1 MEFGFIDKTMRVQEQ
16 TKKHKDNFN
25 KKDGI
30 LLSDNKQDEMM
41 ANVLDLYPK
50 QTSYMLMGEGGAK
63 KRTELQKEVRTY
75 FDKLQDNDTALSANG
90 RRRDRKGLKK
100 VGRLIA
106 RASLAVPRGAALAL
120 LRVNFRGIATRF
132 NLLNSQGEEKVM
144 QKWENLGGKRDSLNK
159 AIDAGKGKPLVL
171 CGKKCR
177 AKAGS
182 NPKIPSDI
190 NDEKMNFAVV
200 DDAAYVAT
208 IAAGTGTLNALLG
221 VIGAGLAVT
230 GTTIGVIGANENSR
244 KNYKRQGDLMKLEA
258 ELKQKERE
266 ENAIDA
272 TMTPSEKKIADEI
285 IKAQNSNN
293 DPIQAIRN
301 NTNLTAEEKAEAISQ
316 LENLQKSNIGIDTN
330 KKFII
335 LGVLLI
341 AGYLGW
347 SYYKNQQTNS

>member
-1 MEFGFIDKTMRVQEQ
+1 MRVQEQ

-75 FDKLQDNDTALSANG
+75 FDKLQENDTALSADG
-90 RRRDRKGLKK
+90 GKKDRKGLKK
-100 VGRLIA
+100 AGRLIA
-106 RASLAVPRGAALAL
+106 RAALAVNRGAALAL
-120 LRVNFRGIATRF
+120 IRVNFRGLATRF
-132 NLLNSQGEEKVM
+132 GLLNSKGEDKLM
-144 QKWENLGGKRDSLNK
+144 TKWEDLGGKRDALNR
-159 AIDAGKGKPLVL
+159 AIDAGKDKKIVV

-177 AKAGS
+177 SKAGA
-182 NPKIPSDI
+182 NPKLEGAYENSAGGLDI
-190 NDEKMNFAVV
+190 
-200 DDAAYVAT
+200 VAL
-208 IAAGTGTLNALLG
+208 IVAGLSVITALINQ
-221 VIGAGLAVT
+221 IGAGKNAK
-230 GTTIGVIGANENSR
+230 N
-244 KNYKRQGDLMKLEA
+244 NYKNTEKLMKLEA
-258 ELKQKERE
+258 DLKQKERE

-285 IKAQNSNN
+285 INAQNLSN
-293 DPIQAIRN
+293 DPIQAIKN

-341 AGYLGW
+341 AGYLGFQF
-347 SYYKNQQTNS
+347 YKNKQINS

>member
-1 MEFGFIDKTMRVQEQ
+1 MRVQEQ

-63 KRTELQKEVRTY
+63 KRIELKKEVRTY

-90 RRRDRKGLKK
+90 GKKDRKGLKK
-100 VGRLIA
+100 VGQTIV
-106 RASLAVPRGAALAL
+106 RASLAIPRGAALAL
-120 LRVNFRGIATRF
+120 IRVNFRGIAKRF
-132 NLLNSQGEEKVM
+132 DLLNSEGENKLIS
-144 QKWENLGGKRDSLNK
+144 KWEKLGGKKDSLNK
-159 AIDAGKGKPLVL
+159 AINAGKDKVILL

-177 AKAGS
+177 AKAGA
-182 NPKIPSDI
+182 NPKLDGI
-190 NDEKMNFAVV
+190 NENAVGF
-200 DDAAYVAT
+200 DDAALV
-208 IAAGTGTLNALLG
+208 AAGLG
-221 VIGAGLAVT
+221 VVT
-230 GTTIGVIGANENSR
+230 ALTNQVGSGVNAKN
-244 KNYKRQGDLMKLEA
+244 NYKNTADLMKLEA
-258 ELKQKERE
+258 DLKQKESE

-272 TMTPSEKKIADEI
+272 TMTPSERKISEEI
-285 IKAQNSNN
+285 IKAQESNN

-301 NTNLTAEEKAEAISQ
+301 NTNLTAEEKAEAIRQ
-316 LENLQKSNIGIDTN
+316 LEGIQKSNIGIDTN

-341 AGYLGW
+341 AGYLGFQF
-347 SYYKNQQTNS
+347 YKNKQTNS

>member
-1 MEFGFIDKTMRVQEQ
+1 MRVQEK

-75 FDKLQDNDTALSANG
+75 FDKIQDNDTALNANG
-90 RRRDRKGLKK
+90 GKKDRKGLKK

-106 RASLAVPRGAALAL
+106 RASLAIPRGAALAL
-120 LRVNFRGIATRF
+120 IRINFRGTAKRF
-132 NLLNSQGEEKVM
+132 DLLNSEGEQKVM
-144 QKWENLGGKRDSLNK
+144 RKWEELGGKRDSLNK
-159 AIDAGKGKPLVL
+159 AIDAGKDKRTLL

-177 AKAGS
+177 AKAGA
-182 NPKIPSDI
+182 NPNLQGAYENGAGI
-190 NDEKMNFAVV
+190 
-200 DDAAYVAT
+200 DDAAIV
-208 IAAGTGTLNALLG
+208 AAGLG
-221 VIGAGLAVT
+221 VVT
-230 GTTIGVIGANENSR
+230 ALTNQVGTGINS
-244 KNYKRQGDLMKLEA
+244 KNNYKNTADLMKLEA
-258 ELKQKERE
+258 DIKQKEAE

-272 TMTPSEKKIADEI
+272 TMTPSERKIAEEI

-293 DPIQAIRN
+293 DPIEAIKN
-301 NTNLTAEEKAEAISQ
+301 NTNLTAEEKAEAIRQ
-316 LENLQKSNIGIDTN
+316 LEGIQKSNIGIDTN

>member
-1 MEFGFIDKTMRVQEQ
+1 MEFGFIDKNMRVQEQ

-25 KKDGI
+25 KLEGI

-75 FDKLQDNDTALSANG
+75 FDKLQENDTALSADG
-90 RRRDRKGLKK
+90 GKKRRKGLKK
-100 VGRLIA
+100 VGLLIA

-120 LRVNFRGIATRF
+120 IRINFRGLATRF
-132 NLLNSQGEEKVM
+132 DLLNSSGEEKLM
-144 QKWENLGGKRDSLNK
+144 KKWEDLGGKRDSLNK
-159 AIDAGKGKPLVL
+159 AVKAGKDKRTLV

-177 AKAGS
+177 AKEGA
-182 NPKIPSDI
+182 NPKLEGAYENYEPVTIVISALITAGATVTAALI
-190 NDEKMNFAVV
+190 NQV
-200 DDAAYVAT
+200 
-208 IAAGTGTLNALLG
+208 GTGVNAK
-221 VIGAGLAVT
+221 
-230 GTTIGVIGANENSR
+230 
-244 KNYKRQGDLMKLEA
+244 KNYKNTEKLMKLEA
-258 ELKQKERE
+258 DLKQKEAE

-285 IKAQNSNN
+285 IKAQNANN
-293 DPIQAIRN
+293 DPIQAIKN

-316 LENLQKSNIGIDTN
+316 LENLQKSNIGIDTS

-335 LGVLLI
+335 LGVLLV
-341 AGYLGW
+341 AGFLGW
-347 SYYKNQQTNS
+347 QFYKNKQVN